1 MTTKNLS
8 ILFVQV
14 KNRANKRNQSPLYC
28 RITLDGNRKQFS
40 TGINIEPEFWN
51 SKKQIVDKNHKSAIL
66 HNSLLENTQSK
77 INTIFGI
84 LKLQNDPFTIDD
96 IYNKYI
102 GVDIKKEQHFN
113 SYYSQFLIKIQK
125 LIGLEIKQATYNKF
139 LYVSKHL
146 EAFIKWKFKKTDYP
160 LKDLNLQFLHDFEY
174 YLKTVKL
181 QKQITINKTIQRL
194 RTPIKQAI
202 SEGFLDRDP
211 FILYKSKKVI
221 KEVIFLS
228 TNELKNFE
236 KLELKPRRLQ
246 RVQDL
251 FIFCCYTGLAFNE
264 MTNLEKKHIQI
275 GFDGNNWIQVKR
287 EKTQRQLFIP
297 ILPKAQTII
306 DKYSTIEKKAFPAIT
321 NQKFNSYLKEIT
333 EILEVEK
340 RVTHHTARKTFA
352 STVLL
357 YNDVPMEIVS
367 ELLGHSNLIIT
378 QEHYGKVVQKKVSEE
393 MKRLKIKIEKSS

>member
-8 ILFVQV
+8 ILFIQV

-66 HNSLLENTQSK
+66 HNSLIENTQSK

-102 GVDIKKEQHFN
+102 GVDVKKEEHFN

-181 QKQITINKTIQRL
+181 QKQITINKTVQRL

-297 ILPKAQTII
+297 ILPKAQTIL
-306 DKYSTIEKKAFPAIT
+306 DKYSAIEKKAFPAIT

-333 EILEVEK
+333 EILEIEK

-393 MKRLKIKIEKSS
+393 MKRLKIKIEKSF

>member
-8 ILFVQV
+8 ILFIQV

-66 HNSLLENTQSK
+66 HNSLIENTQSK

-102 GVDIKKEQHFN
+102 GVDVKKEEHFN

-181 QKQITINKTIQRL
+181 QKQITINKTVQRL

-297 ILPKAQTII
+297 ILPKAQTIL
-306 DKYSTIEKKAFPAIT
+306 DKYSMD
-321 NQKFNSYLKEIT
+321 
-333 EILEVEK
+333 
-340 RVTHHTARKTFA
+340 
-352 STVLL
+352 VL
-357 YNDVPMEIVS
+357 
-367 ELLGHSNLIIT
+367 T
-378 QEHYGKVVQKKVSEE
+378 
-393 MKRLKIKIEKSS
+393 

>member
-8 ILFVQV
+8 ILFIQV

-66 HNSLLENTQSK
+66 HNSLIENTQSK

-102 GVDIKKEQHFN
+102 GIDVKKEEHFN

-181 QKQITINKTIQRL
+181 QKQITINKTVQRL

-297 ILPKAQTII
+297 ILPKAQTIL

-333 EILEVEK
+333 EILEIEK

-393 MKRLKIKIEKSS
+393 MKRLKIKIEKSF

>member
-1 MTTKNLS
+1 MTTKNLK
-8 ILFVQV
+8 ILFVQA
-14 KNRANKRNQSPLYC
+14 KNRTNKRNQSPLYC

-40 TGINIEPEFWN
+40 TGINIEPEFWD
-51 SKKQIVDKNHKSAIL
+51 SKNQIVSKNHKSAVL

-77 INTIFGI
+77 INNIFGI
-84 LKLQNDPFTIDD
+84 LKLQNNPFTIDD
-96 IYNKYI
+96 VYNKYI
-102 GVDIKKEQHFN
+102 GVDVKKDEHFN
-113 SYYSQFLIKIQK
+113 SYYNKFLFKIQK
-125 LIGLEIKQATYNKF
+125 LIGLEIKQTTYNKF

-146 EAFIKWKFKKTDYP
+146 EAFIKWKFKKSDYP
-160 LKDLNLQFLHDFEY
+160 LKDLKLEFLHDFEY
-174 YLKTVKL
+174 YLKTVKF

-202 SEGFLDRDP
+202 SEGYLERDP
-211 FILYKSKKVI
+211 FLLYKSKKVI
-221 KEVIFLS
+221 KEVVFLS
-228 TNELKNFE
+228 TKELKSFE
-236 KLELKPRRLQ
+236 TIELKPKRLQ

-264 MTNLEKKHIQI
+264 MANLEKKHIQI

-297 ILPKAQTII
+297 ILPKAQSII
-306 DKYSTIEKKAFPAIT
+306 DKYSITPNRVFPAIT

-333 EILEVEK
+333 EILEIEK

-378 QEHYGKVVQKKVSEE
+378 QEHYGKVVQRKVSDE
-393 MKRLKIKIEKSS
+393 MKKLKIKIG

>member
-8 ILFVQV
+8 ILFIQV

-66 HNSLLENTQSK
+66 HNSLIENTQSK

-102 GVDIKKEQHFN
+102 GVDVKKEEHFN

-181 QKQITINKTIQRL
+181 QKQITINKTVQRL

-297 ILPKAQTII
+297 ILPKAQTIL

-333 EILEVEK
+333 EILEIEK

-393 MKRLKIKIEKSS
+393 MKRLKIKIEKSF